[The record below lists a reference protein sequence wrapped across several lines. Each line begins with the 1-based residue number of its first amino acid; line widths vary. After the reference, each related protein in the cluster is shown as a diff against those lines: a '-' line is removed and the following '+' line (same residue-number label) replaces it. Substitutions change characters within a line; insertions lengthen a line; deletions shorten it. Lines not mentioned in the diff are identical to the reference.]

1 MPGIIDRLAA
11 AKAATMFADDPSVLA
26 DHNAIGVGVD
36 VDRPTN
42 GAGAGRVFVVCEAD
56 RAGLRHRGRQGV
68 EPVEAAAIGNEL
80 GPLFLEHLPDRPF
93 RKFRMGMR
101 LSPCKALAHQSGVQ
115 LVIALDAQ
123 ARREEALAHEA
134 DLVLDLALLPA
145 RRRRAGDRLA
155 KMMPAH
161 LEKAAIVLTVLADED

>member
-36 VDRPTN
+36 VDRPTD
-42 GAGAGRVFVVCEAD
+42 GAGADRVFVVVEAD
-56 RAGLRHRGRQGV
+56 QAGLRHRGRQGV

-80 GPLFLEHLPDRPF
+80 RPLFLEHLPDRPF

-101 LSPCKALAHQSGVQ
+101 LSSGKAFMYKSGIQ
-115 LVIALDAQ
+115 
-123 ARREEALAHEA
+123 R
-134 DLVLDLALLPA
+134 
-145 RRRRAGDRLA
+145 
-155 KMMPAH
+155 
-161 LEKAAIVLTVLADED
+161 